1 MLPSYPFILVVSKP
15 KYFWADYAYIS
26 IIFFILIISFVI
38 ALLMK
43 NTVLLSKVL
52 SQNDHYFKL
61 ALYDEFVMLLPNKN
75 GQEAERYINVL
86 LEKIRMI
93 RVDTSLGEICI
104 SSSIGISEVRSP
116 KESIAKWLDRA
127 DKALYEA
134 KNQGRNGVVLKVSL
148 NL

>member
-15 KYFWADYAYIS
+15 KYFGADYAYIS

-75 GQEAERYINVL
+75 GQEAERYINAL

-116 KESIAKWLDRA
+116 KESIAKWLDRT

-134 KNQGRNGVVLKVSL
+134 KNQGRNCVVLKVSS
-148 NL
+148 

>member
-1 MLPSYPFILVVSKP
+1 
-15 KYFWADYAYIS
+15 
-26 IIFFILIISFVI
+26 
-38 ALLMK
+38 MK

-75 GQEAERYINVL
+75 GQEAERYINAL

-116 KESIAKWLDRA
+116 KESIAKWLDRT

-134 KNQGRNGVVLKVSL
+134 KNQGRNCVVLKVSS
-148 NL
+148 

>member
-75 GQEAERYINVL
+75 GQEAERYINAL

-116 KESIAKWLDRA
+116 KESIAKWLDRT

-134 KNQGRNGVVLKVSL
+134 KNQGRNCVVLKVSS
-148 NL
+148 